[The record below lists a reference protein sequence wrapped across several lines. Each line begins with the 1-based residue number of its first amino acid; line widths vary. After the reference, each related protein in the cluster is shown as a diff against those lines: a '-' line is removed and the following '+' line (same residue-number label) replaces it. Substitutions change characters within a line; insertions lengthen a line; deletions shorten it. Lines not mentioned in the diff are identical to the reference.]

1 MKGLPRAYPGMRIGL
16 FGGSFDPAHEGH
28 AHVAETAL
36 KRLDLDRV
44 WWLVSPQNPLKPKS
58 SPFQQRFASAQTMA
72 HGAKMDVTDIE
83 QRLGC
88 GFTYQTLRA
97 LKRLYPGVDFFLVM
111 GADNL
116 GNFRKWRNWQEVA
129 QSVPVV
135 VVSRPG
141 VRPAWRLRAPKGW
154 IFLNARHNPQSS
166 TALRTGRHNPG
177 RRAPVAK
184 PRRK

>member
-1 MKGLPRAYPGMRIGL
+1 MMHGLPRAYPGMRIGL

-36 KRLDLDRV
+36 KRLALDRV

-58 SPFQQRFASAQTMA
+58 SPFDQRFESARAFA
-72 HGAKMDVTDIE
+72 HGARMEVTDIE

-88 GFTYQTLRA
+88 AYTYQTLRA
-97 LKRLYPGVDFFLVM
+97 LKRLYPGVHFILVM

-116 GNFRKWRNWQEVA
+116 GNFRKWRNWREVA
-129 QSVPVV
+129 EAVPVAI
-135 VVSRPG
+135 VSRPG
-141 VRPAWRLRAPKGW
+141 AKPAWRLHAPKNW
-154 IFLNARHNPQSS
+154 VFLTARHHPQSS
-166 TALRTGRHNPG
+166 TALRA
-177 RRAPVAK
+177 RRAAPVAK

>member
-1 MKGLPRAYPGMRIGL
+1 MMRDLPLAFPGMKVGL

-36 KRLDLDRV
+36 KRLGLDKV

-58 SPFQQRFASAQTMA
+58 SPFEQRVASARGQA
-72 HGAKMDVTDIE
+72 HGRKMEVTDIE

-88 GFTYQTLRA
+88 AFTYQTLRA
-97 LKRLYPGVDFFLVM
+97 LKRLYPGVEFFLVM

-116 GNFRKWRNWQEVA
+116 ANFRKWRNWREVA
-129 QSVPVV
+129 KSVPVV

-141 VRPAWRLRAPKGW
+141 TSPADRLCAPKDW
-154 IFLNARHNPQSS
+154 IFLNARFNRQSS
-166 TALRTGRHNPG
+166 TALRKPK
-177 RRAPVAK
+177 RAAVAK

>member
-1 MKGLPRAYPGMRIGL
+1 MRGLPAAYPGMRIGL

-36 KRLDLDRV
+36 KRLRLDRV

-58 SPFQQRFASAQTMA
+58 GPFAARARSARTHARGPRMV
-72 HGAKMDVTDIE
+72 VTDLE

-88 GFTYQTLRA
+88 AFTYQTIRA
-97 LKRLYPGVDFFLVM
+97 LKRRYPGVAFTLVM

-116 GNFRKWRNWQEVA
+116 ANFRAWRNWREVA
-129 QSVPVV
+129 EALPVA

-141 VRPAWRLRAPKGW
+141 VPPSARLSAPKHW
-154 IFLNARHNPQSS
+154 LFLNARHHPQSS
-166 TALRTGRHNPG
+166 TAI
-177 RRAPVAK
+177 RAAQPVAK

>member
-1 MKGLPRAYPGMRIGL
+1 MRRDLPLAFPGMRIGL

-28 AHVAETAL
+28 AHVAETAQ

-58 SPFQQRFASAQTMA
+58 SAFSRRMASAKKQA
-72 HGAKMDVTDIE
+72 HGAKMVVTDLE
-83 QRLGC
+83 QRLNC
-88 GFTYQTLRA
+88 AYTYQTLRA

-116 GNFRKWRNWQEVA
+116 EHFRKWRNWREVA
-129 QSVPVV
+129 QAAPVV

-141 VRPAWRLRAPKGW
+141 AGARERLRAPPGW
-154 IFLNARHNPQSS
+154 IFLNARHHAQSS
-166 TALRTGRHNPG
+166 TGLRA
-177 RRAPVAK
+177 RRRPAVAK

>member
-1 MKGLPRAYPGMRIGL
+1 MMRDLPLAFPGMKIGL

-36 KRLDLDRV
+36 KRLDLDKV

-58 SPFQQRFASAQTMA
+58 SPFEQRVQSARGQA
-72 HGAKMDVTDIE
+72 HGRKMEVTDIE

-88 GFTYQTLRA
+88 AFTFQTLRA
-97 LKRLYPGVDFFLVM
+97 LKRLYPGVQFFLVM

-116 GNFRKWRNWQEVA
+116 ANFRKWRNWREVA
-129 QSVPVV
+129 KSVPVV

-141 VRPAWRLRAPKGW
+141 TSPADRLCAPKDW
-154 IFLNARHNPQSS
+154 IFLNARHHRQSS
-166 TALRTGRHNPG
+166 TAIRNAKRP
-177 RRAPVAK
+177 AVAK
-184 PRRK
+184 PKRK